1 MWRQVRE
8 TQKIEP
14 NYQCPIVL
22 VGGKN
27 CNPPSLATIF
37 FETRKKGGQLE
48 GDNTNKKYNEI
59 LEASQS
65 QPELSNIELIE
76 KCFGT
81 QCRQH
86 VVCYGGGVKPTD
98 LKPSYSSRAELN
110 AKLCETQK
118 ENQSLRSRMDGME
131 AELQKLRKCSS
142 NIIIF
147 LLHLLH
153 LKVINGDKLKD

>member
-1 MWRQVRE
+1 MQE
-8 TQKIEP
+8 ALKIVPE
-14 NYQCPIVL
+14 
-22 VGGKN
+22 
-27 CNPPSLATIF
+27 
-37 FETRKKGGQLE
+37 GGQLE
-48 GDNTNKKYNEI
+48 GDNANKKYNKI

-65 QPELSNIELIE
+65 QLELSNIELIE

-86 VVCYGGGVKPTD
+86 VVCYGGGVKSTD

-131 AELQKLRKCSS
+131 AELQKIKEMLQQHHNISHPSS
-142 NIIIF
+142 PSEGN
-147 LLHLLH
+147 
-153 LKVINGDKLKD
+153 

>member
-1 MWRQVRE
+1 M
-8 TQKIEP
+8 K
-14 NYQCPIVL
+14 
-22 VGGKN
+22 
-27 CNPPSLATIF
+27 
-37 FETRKKGGQLE
+37 
-48 GDNTNKKYNEI
+48 NEI

-65 QPELSNIELIE
+65 QLELSNIELIE

-118 ENQSLRSRMDGME
+118 ENQSLRSCMDGME
-131 AELQKLRKCSS
+131 AELQKIKEMLQQHHNISPPPSPSEGLFLNISLDFNKLDSLYNMHSS
-142 NIIIF
+142 HNY
-147 LLHLLH
+147 LLYTSFHRLS
-153 LKVINGDKLKD
+153 